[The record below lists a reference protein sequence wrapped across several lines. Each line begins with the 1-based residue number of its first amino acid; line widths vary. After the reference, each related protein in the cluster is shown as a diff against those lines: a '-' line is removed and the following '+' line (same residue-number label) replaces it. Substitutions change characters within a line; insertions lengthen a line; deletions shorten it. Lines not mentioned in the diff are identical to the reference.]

1 MPSKVFRTGVT
12 AAALAAAVVSAVVS
26 VPTIAS
32 AAPPAAPTRADDF
45 NGDGYADVAFA
56 APSATVNGKA
66 KAGYVAVMYGSA
78 TGLKAAS
85 KQVFDQDT
93 AGIPDTAEVGDTF
106 GGSVSTADLDR
117 DGYADLV
124 VGAIGEDNG
133 TLSNAGSLSVIW
145 GGAKGL
151 SGGAT
156 LATGEEEYDA
166 VGSLTKAGDFDGDGA
181 ADVVTIAGSHHVRVL
196 SGPFGRD
203 GSARATAEIRDMND
217 LRFLDTAAADVNG
230 DGTTDLVA
238 VVNDG
243 EEFDARRILYWRGTS
258 QGLAPAS
265 TVNGANGRSIQGGE
279 HLATG
284 DVNKDGFAD
293 IVAGRAVDGYDSDLD
308 TPLHKGG
315 MVTYVPGSA
324 TGPQGARTKVFNQDS
339 PGVPGTAEA
348 GVDAFGFSVSVND
361 MNGDGYGDIAIG
373 VPSEALGTLKAAG
386 TVAILRG
393 AAGGPTGTKAQG
405 FNQDTPLIGGAAE
418 AGDRFGGAV
427 KLVDTNGDGRSELVV
442 GAPGENAGAGSV
454 WVLPGT
460 KAGITAT
467 GSFTFGAGTLGTVAP
482 GAALGAS
489 FNR

>member
-1 MPSKVFRTGVT
+1 MPSTAFRTGVT
-12 AAALAAAVVSAVVS
+12 AVALAAAVVSAVVA
-26 VPTIAS
+26 VPAVAS
-32 AAPPAAPTRADDF
+32 AAPPVAPTRADDF

-85 KQVFDQDT
+85 KQVFHQDT
-93 AGIPDTAEVGDTF
+93 AGIPDTAEAGDTF
-106 GGSVSTADLDR
+106 GGSVTTADLDR

-124 VGAIGEDNG
+124 VGAIGEDTG
-133 TLSNAGSLSVIW
+133 TVSNTGSLSVIW

-156 LATGEEEYDA
+156 LVTGEEEYDA
-166 VGSLTKAGDFDGDGA
+166 VGSLTRVGDFDGDGA
-181 ADVVTIAGSHHVRVL
+181 TDVVTIAGSHHLRVL

-203 GSARATAEIRDMND
+203 GSARATAEIRDLND

-230 DGTTDLVA
+230 DGTTDFVA

-243 EEFDARRILYWRGTS
+243 DEFDARRILYWRGTS
-258 QGLAPAS
+258 QGLAPVS
-265 TVNGANGRSIQGGE
+265 TVNGANGHWIQGGE

-293 IVAGRAVDGYDSDLD
+293 IVVGRAIDGYDSDLD
-308 TPLHKGG
+308 TPLAKGG
-315 MVTYVPGSA
+315 MVTYVPGGA
-324 TGPQGARTKVFNQDS
+324 TGPRGAKAKAFNQDTA
-339 PGVPGTAEA
+339 GVPGAAESSD
-348 GVDAFGFSVSVND
+348 GFGSSVSVSD
-361 MNGDGYGDIAIG
+361 TNGDGYGDIAVG
-373 VPSEALGTLKAAG
+373 VPGEALGTLKAAG
-386 TVAILRG
+386 TVTILRG

-427 KLVDTNGDGRSELVV
+427 KLVDTNADGRSELVV

-460 KAGITAT
+460 AAGITAT

>member
-1 MPSKVFRTGVT
+1 MPSPVFRAGVS
-12 AAALAAAVVSAVVS
+12 AVALAAAVVSAVVA
-26 VPTIAS
+26 VPATAS
-32 AAPPAAPTRADDF
+32 AAPSQVPAHTDDF
-45 NGDGYADVAFA
+45 NGDGYADAAFA

-66 KAGYVAVMYGSA
+66 KAGHVAVMYGSA
-78 TGLKAAS
+78 TGLKSAS
-85 KQVFDQDT
+85 KQVFHQDA
-93 AGIPDTAEVGDTF
+93 AGIPDGAEAGDAF
-106 GGSVSTADLDR
+106 GGSVSSADLDR

-124 VGAIGEDNG
+124 VGAVGEDAGAVAN
-133 TLSNAGSLSVIW
+133 TGSLTVIW

-156 LATGEEEYDA
+156 PAAGEEEYDA
-166 VGSLTKAGDFDGDGA
+166 VGSLTRAGDFDGDGA
-181 ADVVTIAGSHHVRVL
+181 TDIVTIAGSHHVRVL

-203 GSARATAEIRDMND
+203 GSARTSAEIRDMND

-230 DGTTDLVA
+230 DGASDLVA
-238 VVNDG
+238 VVNAGD
-243 EEFDARRILYWRGTS
+243 EFDARRILYWRGTS
-258 QGLAPAS
+258 QGLAPVS
-265 TVNGANGRSIQGGE
+265 TVNGVNGGWIQGGE

-284 DVNKDGFAD
+284 DVNQDGFAD
-293 IVAGRAVDGYDSDLD
+293 IVVGRAIDGYDSDLD
-308 TPLHKGG
+308 TPLAKGG

-324 TGPQGARTKVFNQDS
+324 TGPQGTKAKAFNQDT
-339 PGVPGTAEA
+339 PGVPGTAESSD
-348 GVDAFGFSVSVND
+348 GFGASVSVSD
-361 MNGDGYGDIAIG
+361 MNGDGYGDIAVG

-386 TVAILRG
+386 TVTVLRG
-393 AAGGPTGTKAQG
+393 TAAGPTGAKAQG

-427 KLVDTNGDGRSELVV
+427 KLVDANGDGRSELLV

-460 KAGITAT
+460 TAGITAT

-482 GAALGAS
+482 GAALGTS